1 MTLRMSN
8 TMIKLNC
15 KSGRMSRLWYWKSRS
30 TVSDLGRS
38 LQSCELINPSSSS
51 KRPKSTQGPKKVSP
65 LFVPK
70 LLVNLAAGHIAMK
83 HGLKVCNFLLPPV
96 LLLLITA
103 QGPCHAATTACTTGA
118 HSIGDASRFIA
129 FGDAD
134 VMVAGGSES
143 CIHPLAFIGFER
155 SRSLTTSF
163 NDAPDQ
169 ASRPFDAARD
179 GFVIGEGAAVLVL
192 ESLPHALARGAHI
205 YAEIAGYGTSS
216 DAHHMTAPPPDGN
229 GAFRAM
235 RLALKNASLPPAN
248 VDYVNAHATS
258 TPLGDLAENRAI
270 KALMLGENGKKHAEE
285 VNVSSTKG
293 AVGHLLGAAGA
304 VEALFSVLAIR
315 DGILPPTLNLT
326 NLAELEFSCNYV
338 ALEAQKRKVDVVLS
352 NSFGF
357 GGTNASLCFRRYE

>member
-1 MTLRMSN
+1 MASRFGICSS
-8 TMIKLNC
+8 LN
-15 KSGRMSRLWYWKSRS
+15 MLL
-30 TVSDLGRS
+30 DL
-38 LQSCELINPSSSS
+38 
-51 KRPKSTQGPKKVSP
+51 T
-65 LFVPK
+65 
-70 LLVNLAAGHIAMK
+70 A
-83 HGLKVCNFLLPPV
+83 
-96 LLLLITA
+96 A
-103 QGPCHAATTACTTGA
+103 QGPSHAATTACTTGA
-118 HSIGDASRFIA
+118 HSIGDASRLIA

-134 VMVAGGSES
+134 VMIAGGSES
-143 CIHPLAFIGFER
+143 CIHPLAFVGFER

-163 NDAPDQ
+163 NNVPDQ

-192 ESLPHALARGAHI
+192 ESLSHALARGARI

-216 DAHHMTAPPPDGN
+216 DAHHITAPPPDGN

-235 RLALKNASLPPAN
+235 RLALRNACLPPAS

-258 TPLGDLAENRAI
+258 TLLGDLAENRAI
-270 KALMLGENGKKHAEE
+270 KALMLGEKGRRHAKEI
-285 VNVSSTKG
+285 NVSSTKG

-326 NLAELEFSCNYV
+326 NLEGSEFNCNYV
-338 ALEAQKRKVDVVLS
+338 ALKAQKRKVDVVLS

-357 GGTNASLCFRRYE
+357 GGTNASLCFKTV